1 MAKINRNSPCP
12 CGSGKK
18 YKKCCYA
25 QDQKKRTVGSR
36 SRNAL
41 FGKNFSD
48 VTSAS
53 KQAKERLKNVN
64 VITVQQASN
73 FNKHPKV
80 DSTGEE
86 ESK

>member
-12 CGSGKK
+12 CGSEKK

-25 QDQKKRTVGSR
+25 EDQKKKTVGPR

-48 VTSAS
+48 VTTGS
-53 KQAKERLKNVN
+53 KQAKDRLKNVKN
-64 VITVQQASN
+64 ITGKQPSI
-73 FNKHPKV
+73 FNKLPK
-80 DSTGEE
+80 TGS
-86 ESK
+86 SKNK